1 MSILFSSQKLSYYKA
16 MMAIILSL
24 IFPSFFDMYNNF
36 GKRSE
41 DMKSLLSH
49 TQMYKNMFLIYRT
62 NIEKASPSKNPA
74 NNTIGEI
81 E

>member
-1 MSILFSSQKLSYYKA
+1 VKHSGDI
-16 MMAIILSL
+16 
-24 IFPSFFDMYNNF
+24 
-36 GKRSE
+36 
-41 DMKSLLSH
+41 KSLLSH
-49 TQMYKNMFLIYRT
+49 TQMYNDMFLIYRT